1 MTSASGGVRLDTDG
15 HIAVIT
21 LERAAKLNAVTPEM
35 TEALAGYVAAVNESR
50 DLRVAIL
57 TGTGR
62 AFCAGSDIAGLADY
76 DSPWQFGGRPDYC
89 DAVRGLRK
97 PVIAAINGYAFGGGL
112 ELALTCDIRLAADT
126 ASFAAP
132 EIKLGWIGGGGMSAL
147 LAHSIGPSNA
157 ALMLLT
163 GDPVDAATALRWGLV
178 TDIGDQARLD
188 RRRRHVRAARA
199 QHRPEQRRAHAAHRR
214 PGGRCHRTPLGP
226 GHRGPRRHR
235 PAGAGAAAGRHHRE
249 PRADR
254 GGNREA
260 QPRRRVRHAA
270 RPRDRLRAAPA
281 DHLLRHGGRGG
292 GPGGLRRAPGAK
304 VPGTVKDSGICKRF
318 QR

>member
-112 ELALTCDIRLAADT
+112 ELALTCDIRL
-126 ASFAAP
+126 
-132 EIKLGWIGGGGMSAL
+132 
-147 LAHSIGPSNA
+147 
-157 ALMLLT
+157 T

-178 TDIGDQARLD
+178 TEVHAATDLRARALQLAATIASRAPIAAETAKLNLGAAFD
-188 RRRRHVRAARA
+188 MPLGRAIDYERHLQTICFGTADAAEGRAAF
-199 QHRPEQRRAHAAHRR
+199 
-214 PGGRCHRTPLGP
+214 
-226 GHRGPRRHR
+226 
-235 PAGAGAAAGRHHRE
+235 AGRRE
-249 PRADR
+249 PRF
-254 GGNREA
+254 
-260 QPRRRVRHAA
+260 Q
-270 RPRDRLRAAPA
+270 
-281 DHLLRHGGRGG
+281 GR
-292 GPGGLRRAPGAK
+292 
-304 VPGTVKDSGICKRF
+304 
-318 QR
+318 